1 MNLITCDICMDLMPL
16 VHDGVASADSV
27 NAVEHHIHTCES
39 CRSLYEGR
47 LPMPSHDERVVND
60 IRKKLR
66 FFMSMVLVFGVL
78 YGVSLT
84 AGEGLFLNA
93 VIMPVIGAVGYY
105 LLREKAIYGVPLMI
119 LVTHFVTNIFGLIC
133 GVEHLDVLTLL
144 MWCGLY
150 ALFAVAGTTA
160 AWLLHFALGKEDSR
174 EK

>member
-1 MNLITCDICMDLMPL
+1 MQITCVMCMDLMPL

-27 NAVEHHIHTCES
+27 AAVENHIRTCED
-39 CRSLYEGR
+39 CRGLYEGQ
-47 LPMPSHDERVVND
+47 LFVPVHNGKVMDKV
-60 IRKKLR
+60 RKKLR
-66 FFMSMVLVFGVL
+66 FFMTMVLMFGVL

-105 LLREKAIYGVPLMI
+105 LLRGKALYGVPLMI
-119 LVTHFVTNIFGLIC
+119 LVTHFVTNTFGLIR

-144 MWCGLY
+144 IWCALY
-150 ALFAVAGTTA
+150 ALFAVAGATA
-160 AWLLHFALGKEDSR
+160 AWLLHFALGKEESR

>member
-1 MNLITCDICMDLMPL
+1 MNQITCDMCMDLMPL
-16 VHDGVASADSV
+16 VHDGVASTDSV
-27 NAVEHHIHTCES
+27 NAVEHHIHTCEI
-39 CRSLYEGR
+39 CRSLYEGG
-47 LPMPSHDERVVND
+47 LPMPSHGEQVMDD
-60 IRKKLR
+60 MRKKLR
-66 FFMSMVLVFGVL
+66 VFMSMVLVFGVL

-119 LVTHFVTNIFGLIC
+119 FVTHLVTNTFGLIR

-150 ALFAVAGTTA
+150 ALFAVAGATA
-160 AWLLHFALGKEDSR
+160 AWLLHFALGKEDSH